1 MTSSGE
7 INIRFGDNDK
17 QFVLELLLARPR
29 NFFAV
34 IVLFFLV
41 NAWLD
46 QIDFF
51 CYLL

>member
-7 INIRFGDNDK
+7 INIRFGDNHK

-34 IVLFFLV
+34 IVLFFGECM
-41 NAWLD
+41 A
-46 QIDFF
+46 
-51 CYLL
+51 